1 MEIRNQSEYVKER
14 TTLRIE
20 KGIHPNVSK
29 RQQLFSLSFPS
40 AITIDLHIPPW
51 NKKMII
57 VPYYDAIRVCNNN
70 DAHSQNSFFFL
81 KHDMFNK

>member
-29 RQQLFSLSFPS
+29 RQQLFSRMFS
-40 AITIDLHIPPW
+40 
-51 NKKMII
+51 K
-57 VPYYDAIRVCNNN
+57 CNNHRF
-70 DAHSQNSFFFL
+70 AHSSLEQKNDYCAL
-81 KHDMFNK
+81 L